1 MPSRHNNGSGSPR
14 LAALKIVQRTLQG
27 QDLQSALNTGL
38 SSFKLSAEDAALCT
52 RICYCYLRL
61 KGRLEFILKELSNKK
76 LAKQSSMLKYILGL
90 GLFEL
95 LYLARVPDYATV
107 SWYVQYCKKRLSP
120 NLAPMVNAVLRRAA
134 REKEQLLEPNF
145 FRQGNPSQEELL
157 ARYYSCPLWLAG
169 LWLHT
174 LGRESCEKLLTE
186 SLQPPFVGLRVN
198 QTLPESE
205 QVLDLLQQDSAL
217 VRRQGFGLALE
228 RAPGSV
234 PHLEE
239 QGLLSRQS
247 LASQLALMQLEPANW
262 PLPVWDACAGHG
274 GKAGLLLE
282 NGIHSLWVSD
292 LSLSRLKQ
300 AKLELQRLH
309 LPPRP
314 MFAADV
320 AQPAPLGQTPGTLL
334 LDVPCSGLGVL
345 SRRPD
350 IKWKLR
356 KKELKT
362 LIRLQ
367 ARMLSQAAR
376 ILPPGG
382 KLIYLTCTVNPRE
395 NQEQIQKLLQS
406 GCWELARECPPDL
419 DSGLREYF
427 YAACLRRL

>member
-1 MPSRHNNGSGSPR
+1 MSSRPKHTSPR
-14 LAALKIVQRTLQG
+14 QAALDIVHNTLQG
-27 QDLQSALNTGL
+27 QDLQAALNTGL
-38 SSFKLSAEDAALCT
+38 ISFRLSPEDSGLCT
-52 RICYCYLRL
+52 RICYGFLRL
-61 KGRLEFILKELSNKK
+61 KGRLDYILQSICSKDPAKMSSK
-76 LAKQSSMLKYILGL
+76 LRFLLGL

-95 LYLARVPDYATV
+95 LYLDRVPDYATV
-107 SWYVQYCKKRLSP
+107 YWYVEYSKKRLSP
-120 NLAPMVNAVLRRAA
+120 SLAPLVNAVLRRAA
-134 REKEQLLEPNF
+134 REKELLLEPDF
-145 FRQGNPSQEELL
+145 FCQGNPSQEEFL
-157 ARYYSCPLWLAG
+157 ARYYSCPFWLARLWLQ
-169 LWLHT
+169 T

-198 QTLPESE
+198 QALPESE
-205 QVLDLLQQDSAL
+205 QVLDLLQQDTVL
-217 VRRQGFGLALE
+217 IRRQGFGLALE

-234 PHLEE
+234 PHLQE

-247 LASQLALMQLEPANW
+247 LASQLALMQLEPAEW

-274 GKAGLLLE
+274 GKTGLLLE

-300 AKLELQRLH
+300 AKQELQRLH

-314 MFAADV
+314 MFAADA
-320 AQPAPLGQTPGTLL
+320 AQPAPLGESPGTLL
-334 LDVPCSGLGVL
+334 LDAPCSGLGVL

-362 LIRLQ
+362 LARLQ

-376 ILPPGG
+376 VLPAGG
-382 KLIYLTCTVNPRE
+382 RLVYLTCTVSPRE